1 MALIK
6 EKRIL
11 TSLKDNP
18 NIKGIR
24 ILTTSSNFEDRFQGN
39 INHFFKILKNS
50 LQSVDGL
57 TNREFFRNFSGAY
70 FSIDNS
76 VECEIIILYDTSKSN
91 LNELQFKIRL
101 KKMLGSSIKLEFG
114 NFPTFANKLEEMTGI
129 VRRGQLFGDYYTKR
143 RALNQL

>member
-11 TSLKDNP
+11 TILKDNP

-39 INHFFKILKNS
+39 INQFFKILKNS

-114 NFPTFANKLEEMTGI
+114 NFLTFANKLEEMTGI
-129 VRRGQLFGDYYTKR
+129 VRRGQLFGDYYKMKEV
-143 RALNQL
+143 LN